1 MGMGGEKVF
10 GQCFQKGAS
19 LTFLYLSI
27 FVSVVVVR
35 MVITITIHILNADII
50 RKRWCWK
57 STKTIIPGSTI
68 RWLSQITLV
77 ERDDT
82 YSHHLLVI
90 LVITIKV
97 NLICPSGPNTT
108 EKHIVYSVTR

>member
-1 MGMGGEKVF
+1 MELGTI
-10 GQCFQKGAS
+10 
-19 LTFLYLSI
+19 L
-27 FVSVVVVR
+27 VVVVR

-68 RWLSQITLV
+68 RWFSQITLV

-82 YSHHLLVI
+82 YSHHLVVI
-90 LVITIKV
+90 DITIKV

>member
-1 MGMGGEKVF
+1 MELGTI
-10 GQCFQKGAS
+10 
-19 LTFLYLSI
+19 L
-27 FVSVVVVR
+27 VVVR

-57 STKTIIPGSTI
+57 STKTIIPGSTT
-68 RWLSQITLV
+68 RWLSWITLMG
-77 ERDDT
+77 RDHY
-82 YSHHLLVI
+82 YSHRLKSSVI
-90 LVITIKV
+90 AIKV